1 MEVRV
6 EAVDD
11 AEPGVVDVAVDV
23 VGEQDGRNGEGRE
36 ERDDRGPER
45 PRPQSRSEDQHA
57 EVGEEAEP
65 DQGEG
70 GPGADGQA
78 LAAFPVAGLGR
89 GALADARPAP

>member
-1 MEVRV
+1 
-6 EAVDD
+6 
-11 AEPGVVDVAVDV
+11 
-23 VGEQDGRNGEGRE
+23 VGEQHGRHGEARE
-36 ERDDRGPER
+36 KRDDCGPER
-45 PRPQSRSEDQHA
+45 PRFQPRSEGQHA

-89 GALADARPAP
+89 RALSDAGPAP